1 MSQDN
6 NSNEDSKP
14 VTVIVRRIAKKDKIK
29 EFEEWLSGISKE
41 VSRQEGSMG
50 IDIIR
55 PSPNGSSKS
64 KFEYVVIFRFNS
76 YDNLAK
82 WEKSPIRNEWL
93 QKGRKLVEADP
104 NVQKMTGLE
113 FWFTPYF
120 KDESSP
126 MIPLQPPPR
135 YKMVIVTIPV
145 ISILTINFGSSNTF
159 FNRNVINTISNKTC
173 YCSYNNSS
181 TNDLCNNA
189 SIDKIVKTLAIQ
201 NLIKNALFFLLGL

>member
-55 PSPNGSSKS
+55 PNTADNKDKS
-64 KFEYVVIFRFNS
+64 KLEYVIIFRFNS
-76 YDNLAK
+76 YENLAK

-104 NVQKMTGLE
+104 DVQKMTGLE

-120 KDESSP
+120 K
-126 MIPLQPPPR
+126 M
-135 YKMVIVTIPV
+135 
-145 ISILTINFGSSNTF
+145 
-159 FNRNVINTISNKTC
+159 
-173 YCSYNNSS
+173 
-181 TNDLCNNA
+181 
-189 SIDKIVKTLAIQ
+189 
-201 NLIKNALFFLLGL
+201 NLHR